1 MRRKTVP
8 LLMLH
13 AARALRCAPLR
24 TRRTLALVTRQAQI
38 YDAPT
43 LYDAAF
49 GFRDFEDE
57 VDFLCAAHEKHGNT
71 GGAPSKI
78 LELAAGPARHA
89 VEAAS
94 RGMEAT
100 AVDLSAAMVRCG
112 TQIAADEDVKLD
124 YRVGDMREALPFDKV
139 CSAWLLLGSVGHL
152 LTNDDALRCFQNAR
166 KALADGGTLI
176 LELPHPRETFRV
188 DGVSEDGWD
197 VPFEGGD
204 LRVRWGAEEDAF
216 DPLTQVRQASVAF
229 ETDQGRLIEER
240 VPTRE
245 YTLQELRLLADAA
258 GFVDVNTY
266 GALDPE
272 FVASDDDELAYRLV
286 VVMTA

>member
-24 TRRTLALVTRQAQI
+24 TRRTLALRSTQPRI

-94 RGMEAT
+94 RGMEVK
-100 AVDLSAAMVRCG
+100 AVDLSAAMAAHG
-112 TQIAADEDVKLD
+112 LQIAAEEDVALD
-124 YRVGDMREALPFDKV
+124 YRVGDVREPLPFADV

-152 LTNDDALRCFQNAR
+152 LTNDDALRCFQRA
-166 KALADGGTLI
+166 KDALKTGGTLI
-176 LELPHPRETFRV
+176 LELPHPRETFRI
-188 DGVSEDGWD
+188 DGTTEDGWD

-204 LRVRWGAEEDAF
+204 LRVRWGAEDDVF
-216 DPLTQVRQASVAF
+216 DPLTQIRQASVAF
-229 ETDQGRLIEER
+229 ETAGTSINDI

-258 GFVDVNTY
+258 GFVDVATY
-266 GALDPE
+266 GALDAAFIP
-272 FVASDDDELAYRLV
+272 ADDDELAYRLV
-286 VVMTA
+286 LVLTA

>member
-1 MRRKTVP
+1 
-8 LLMLH
+8 MLH

-57 VDFLCAAHEKHGNT
+57 IDFLCKAHEKHGNT

-94 RGMEAT
+94 RGMEVK
-100 AVDLSAAMVRCG
+100 AVDLSEAMVKCG
-112 TQIAADEDVKLD
+112 AQIAKEEDVALD
-124 YRVGDMREALPFDKV
+124 YRVGDVREKLPFTDV

-204 LRVRWGAEEDAF
+204 LRVRWGAEDDVF

-229 ETDQGRLIEER
+229 ETDQGQLIEER

-258 GFVDVNTY
+258 GFVDMNTY

-272 FVASDDDELAYRLV
+272 FVAADDDELAYRLV
-286 VVMTA
+286 VVLTA

>member
-89 VEAAS
+89 VEAS
-94 RGMEAT
+94 KRGVDAT
-100 AVDLSAAMVRCG
+100 AVDLSAAMAAHG
-112 TQIAADEDVKLD
+112 AKIATENDVALD
-124 YRVGDMREALPFDKV
+124 YRVGDVREPLPFDKV

-176 LELPHPRETFRV
+176 LELPHPRETFRL
-188 DGVSEDGWD
+188 DGVSEDGWE
-197 VPFEGGD
+197 VPFEGSD

-216 DPLTQVRQASVAF
+216 DPLTQIRQASVAF
-229 ETDQGRLIEER
+229 ETAGTSIQDV

-245 YTLQELRLLADAA
+245 YTLQELKLLASMA
-258 GFVDVNTY
+258 GFKGEVATY

-272 FVASDDDELAYRLV
+272 FVAADDDELAYRLV
-286 VVMTA
+286 VVLTA

>member
-1 MRRKTVP
+1 
-8 LLMLH
+8 MLH

-24 TRRTLALVTRQAQI
+24 TRRTLALVTRRQAQI

-57 VDFLCAAHEKHGNT
+57 VDFLCAAHERHGRT
-71 GGAPSKI
+71 GGAPVKI

-94 RGMEAT
+94 RGMEVK
-100 AVDLSAAMVRCG
+100 AVDLSEAMVKCG
-112 TQIAADEDVKLD
+112 TQIAKEEDVALD
-124 YRVGDMREALPFDKV
+124 YRVGDVREALPFDKV

-152 LTNDDALRCFQNAR
+152 LTNDDALLCFQRA
-166 KALADGGTLI
+166 KDALKTGGTLI

-188 DGVSEDGWD
+188 DGVSEDGWE

-204 LRVRWGAEEDAF
+204 LRVRWGSEEDAF
-216 DPLTQVRQASVAF
+216 DPLTQIRQASVAF
-229 ETDQGRLIEER
+229 ETAGQVIED
-240 VPTRE
+240 VVATRE
-245 YTLQELRLLADAA
+245 YTLQELKLLASMA
-258 GFVDVNTY
+258 GFVDVATY

-272 FVASDDDELAYRLV
+272 FVAADDDELAYRLV
-286 VVMTA
+286 VVLTA

>member
-1 MRRKTVP
+1 
-8 LLMLH
+8 MLH

-24 TRRTLALVTRQAQI
+24 TRRTLALRRASQPRI

-71 GGAPSKI
+71 GGAPQKI

-100 AVDLSAAMVRCG
+100 AVDLSAAMVKCG
-112 TQIAADEDVKLD
+112 TQIAEEEGVELD

-188 DGVSEDGWD
+188 DGVSEDGWE

-229 ETDQGRLIEER
+229 ETDQGQSITDV

-245 YTLQELRLLADAA
+245 YTLQELKLLSTAA

-272 FVASDDDELAYRLV
+272 FVAADDDELAYRLV
-286 VVMTA
+286 VVLTA

>member
-1 MRRKTVP
+1 
-8 LLMLH
+8 MLH

-24 TRRTLALVTRQAQI
+24 TRRTLALVTRRRAAQPRI

-57 VDFLCAAHEKHGNT
+57 VDFLCAAHERHGRT
-71 GGAPSKI
+71 GGAPKRI
-78 LELAAGPARHA
+78 LELAAGPAQHA

-94 RGMEAT
+94 RGMEVT
-100 AVDLSAAMVRCG
+100 AVDLSDAMAAHG
-112 TQIAADEDVKLD
+112 AKIATENDVALD
-124 YRVGDMREALPFDKV
+124 YRVGDVREPLPFSNV

-188 DGVSEDGWD
+188 DGVSEDGWE

-216 DPLTQVRQASVAF
+216 DPLTQVRQASVVF
-229 ETDQGRLIEER
+229 ETDQGQSITDV

-245 YTLQELRLLADAA
+245 YTLQELRLLSKAA
-258 GFVDVNTY
+258 GFVDVATY

-272 FVASDDDELAYRLV
+272 FVAADDDELAYRLV
-286 VVMTA
+286 VVLTA

>member
-1 MRRKTVP
+1 
-8 LLMLH
+8 MLH

-57 VDFLCAAHEKHGNT
+57 VDFLCKAHERHGRT

-89 VEAAS
+89 IEAAS
-94 RGMEAT
+94 RGMEVK
-100 AVDLSAAMVRCG
+100 AVDLSAAMVKCG
-112 TQIAADEDVKLD
+112 TQIAKEEDVELD
-124 YRVGDMREALPFDKV
+124 YRVGDVREPLPFTEV

-152 LTNDDALRCFQNAR
+152 LTNDDALQCFQNAR

-188 DGVSEDGWD
+188 DGVSEDGWE

-216 DPLTQVRQASVAF
+216 DPLTQIRQASVAF
-229 ETDQGRLIEER
+229 ETAGQVIED
-240 VPTRE
+240 VVATRE
-245 YTLQELRLLADAA
+245 YTLQELKLLASMA
-258 GFVDVNTY
+258 GFKGEVATY

-272 FVASDDDELAYRLV
+272 FVAADDDELAYRLV
-286 VVMTA
+286 VVLTA

>member
-1 MRRKTVP
+1 
-8 LLMLH
+8 MLH

-112 TQIAADEDVKLD
+112 TQIAEEEDVELD
-124 YRVGDMREALPFDKV
+124 YRVGDVREPLPFDKV

-204 LRVRWGAEEDAF
+204 LRVRWGAEDDVF
-216 DPLTQVRQASVAF
+216 DPLTQVRQASVVF
-229 ETDQGRLIEER
+229 ETAGTSIEDV

-245 YTLQELRLLADAA
+245 YTLQELRLLSTAA
-258 GFVDVNTY
+258 GFREEVATY

-272 FVASDDDELAYRLV
+272 FVAADDDELAYRLV
-286 VVMTA
+286 VVLTA